1 MTSMSRCCSS
11 AGIPATRR
19 QSQQVWTLLLEMLLP
34 LIDADLQDPPE
45 LLPEM
50 AALLEQ
56 GYDIAR
62 LNA

>member
-1 MTSMSRCCSS
+1 
-11 AGIPATRR
+11 
-19 QSQQVWTLLLEMLLP
+19 MLLP